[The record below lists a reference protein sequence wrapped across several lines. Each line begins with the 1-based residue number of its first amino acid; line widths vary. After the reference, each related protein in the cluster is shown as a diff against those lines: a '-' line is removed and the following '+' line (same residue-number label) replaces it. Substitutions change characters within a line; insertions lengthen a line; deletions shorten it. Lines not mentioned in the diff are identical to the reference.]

1 MLHKICK
8 HSIYLL
14 KKPEAFYPRLCQK
27 ESAMSANTKIVVLK
41 MKNLVITLLFAG
53 LGIVLIVLLIFM
65 FRGKSNESVSTSAYI
80 PGVYTTTITLNNQ
93 DLDVEVSV
101 SKDEIR
107 SIRFVNLSETV
118 TTMFPLME
126 SALESVSVQ
135 IVQNQSTKDL
145 LYADDMKYTSEL
157 LVNAINA
164 ALAKAE
170 NPNAAH

>member
-1 MLHKICK
+1 M
-8 HSIYLL
+8 
-14 KKPEAFYPRLCQK
+14 CQK

-53 LGIVLIVLLIFM
+53 LGIILIVLLIIM
-65 FRGKSNESVSTSAYI
+65 FKGKGNDSVSTSAYI

-93 DLDVEVSV
+93 ELDVEVSV

-157 LVNAINA
+157 LVNAINE
-164 ALAKAE
+164 ALAKAA
-170 NPNAAH
+170 NPNAAD